1 MPYILVTL
9 DRPCVAGGVA
19 DHVRMNLEGQA
30 GLPTGPFH
38 HPVEAV
44 SSERATT
51 TFRRE
56 NERRRWLLRLLQFP
70 QRPPQIALE
79 ALNQRYALGD
89 IGRTEYLE
97 NRDDILAAQRS
108 ILAAQRSSQVA
119 DSHVARSFG
128 EKGKSAWR
136 TLSAPGD
143 RIGPPST

>member
-1 MPYILVTL
+1 MIRSLLHIALTTL
-9 DRPCVAGGVA
+9 LAAVLAVMTIVLIVGLAIAGPLWYV
-19 DHVRMNLEGQA
+19 Q
-30 GLPTGPFH
+30 
-38 HPVEAV
+38 
-44 SSERATT
+44 
-51 TFRRE
+51 
-56 NERRRWLLRLLQFP
+56 RRRVRELRP
-70 QRPPQIALE
+70 EIALE

-108 ILAAQRSSQVA
+108 SQVA

-128 EKGKSAWR
+128 EKVKSAWR